1 MAVLGAT
8 LPTHSCPEFRE
19 FNVAKPH
26 LEYGIFKVVVKLLSS
41 IALCDPIYCSPPGSV
56 HGISQTRILEWV
68 AISSSRGSSQPRD
81 QTQVACNWQV
91 DSLPLC
97 HLRSQHWQIIHLSKN
112 SSNLKWVHFITCEL
126 YFSGIGLYR
135 KTIRMKGL
143 PSWTNICQ

>member
-41 IALCDPIYCSPPGSV
+41 IALCDPIYCSPPGSSV

-68 AISSSRGSSQPRD
+68 AISSSGTESMSLHLLHWK
-81 QTQVACNWQV
+81 A
-91 DSLPLC
+91 DSLPLS
-97 HLRSQHWQIIHLSKN
+97 HLGLQLHYRRKIFHPLS
-112 SSNLKWVHFITCEL
+112 SDITSASFL
-126 YFSGIGLYR
+126 
-135 KTIRMKGL
+135 T
-143 PSWTNICQ
+143 